1 MIEVALPIWAQ
12 VIVSVCV
19 LAGALIALIGATGLF
34 RLPTYYERVHSP
46 AIIAT
51 AGCWCIVWG
60 SIIYVS
66 VMTHSIAGHALLI
79 AIFIAVTVP
88 ITNIF
93 LMRAALFRDRRM
105 GKDVPQSVSRIVAA
119 DPTTNN
125 NEPND
130 A

>member
-1 MIEVALPIWAQ
+1 MIEHPLSTWVQILL
-12 VIVSVCV
+12 SVLV
-19 LAGALIALIGATGLF
+19 LAGALIALVGAMGLF

-60 SIIYVS
+60 SIIYVTLQS
-66 VMTHSIAGHALLI
+66 ESMSLHALLI

-105 GKDVPQSVSRIVAA
+105 GKAVPPSVSRIVST
-119 DPTTNN
+119 DTDS
-125 NEPND
+125 ND

>member
-1 MIEVALPIWAQ
+1 MIEIDLPVWAQ
-12 VIVSVCV
+12 IVVSVLV
-19 LAGALIALIGATGLF
+19 LTGSIIALMGALGLF
-34 RLPTYYERVHSP
+34 RLPSYYERVHAP

-60 SIIYVS
+60 SMVYVS
-66 VMTHSIAGHALLI
+66 LQSHKVSGHALLI

-105 GKDVPQSVSRIVAA
+105 GKDVPPSVSRIVATDA
-119 DPTTNN
+119 DNN
-125 NEPND
+125 N

>member
-1 MIEVALPIWAQ
+1 MIETDLPVWAQ
-12 VIVSVCV
+12 IVVSVAI
-19 LAGALIALIGATGLF
+19 LGGALIALIGATGLF

-60 SIIYVS
+60 SILYVS
-66 VMTHSIAGHALLI
+66 LQSHAVSLHALLI
-79 AIFIAVTVP
+79 SIFIAVTVP

-105 GKDVPQSVSRIVAA
+105 GKNVPPSVSRIVAA
-119 DPTTNN
+119 DADANS
-125 NEPND
+125 ND

>member
-1 MIEVALPIWAQ
+1 MIEMSLPLWAQ
-12 VIVSVCV
+12 ILVSVLV
-19 LAGALIALIGATGLF
+19 LAGALIALAGALGLF
-34 RLPTYYERVHSP
+34 RLPSYYERVHSP

-60 SIIYVS
+60 SIVYVTLQSESFS
-66 VMTHSIAGHALLI
+66 VHALLI
-79 AIFIAVTVP
+79 AVFIAVTVP

-105 GKDVPQSVSRIVAA
+105 GKDVPTSVSRIVATDA
-119 DPTTNN
+119 DNN
-125 NEPND
+125 ND

>member
-1 MIEVALPIWAQ
+1 MIETDLPVWAQ
-12 VIVSVCV
+12 IVVSVAI
-19 LAGALIALIGATGLF
+19 LGGALIALIGATGLF
-34 RLPTYYERVHSP
+34 RFPTYYERVHSP

-60 SIIYVS
+60 CILYVS
-66 VMTHSIAGHALLI
+66 LQSHAVSLHALLI
-79 AIFIAVTVP
+79 SIFIAVTVP

-105 GKDVPQSVSRIVAA
+105 GKNVPPSVSRIVAA
-119 DPTTNN
+119 DADANS
-125 NEPND
+125 ND

>member
-1 MIEVALPIWAQ
+1 MIETDLPVWAQ
-12 VIVSVCV
+12 IVVSVAI
-19 LAGALIALIGATGLF
+19 LGGALIALIGATGLF

-60 SIIYVS
+60 CILYVS
-66 VMTHSIAGHALLI
+66 LQSHAVSLHALLI
-79 AIFIAVTVP
+79 SIFIAVTVP

-105 GKDVPQSVSRIVAA
+105 GKNVPPSVSRIVAA
-119 DPTTNN
+119 DADANS
-125 NEPND
+125 ND

>member
-1 MIEVALPIWAQ
+1 MIETDLPVWAQ
-12 VIVSVCV
+12 IVVSGAI
-19 LAGALIALIGATGLF
+19 LGGALIALIGATGLF

-60 SIIYVS
+60 CILYVS
-66 VMTHSIAGHALLI
+66 LQSHAVSLHALLI
-79 AIFIAVTVP
+79 SIFIAVTVP

-105 GKDVPQSVSRIVAA
+105 GKNVPPSVSRIVAA
-119 DPTTNN
+119 DADANS
-125 NEPND
+125 ND